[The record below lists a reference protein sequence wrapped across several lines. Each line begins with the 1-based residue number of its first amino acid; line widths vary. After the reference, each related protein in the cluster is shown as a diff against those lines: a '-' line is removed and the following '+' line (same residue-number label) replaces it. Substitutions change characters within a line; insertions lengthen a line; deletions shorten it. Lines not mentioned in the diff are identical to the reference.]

1 MTMATATNA
10 TATNAT
16 ATNAAARNDGILAVK
31 DLNVSYQKLHVVF
44 DVSLEIRPGEV
55 VVVVGRNGAGK
66 TTLFRTISG
75 FLKQD
80 RGSILFKGEDI
91 GHLPPYEVALKGLK
105 YIQQDKHVFAD
116 LNVRENL
123 ELGSYATKDYDWDRV
138 LDHFPKLKTLMDRK
152 GGNLSGGERQMLL
165 MAQSLLGKPDLVLM
179 DEPTEG
185 LAPHVID
192 DLKVAF
198 MKIREQTTL
207 VIIEQNLPLTAE
219 VADRI
224 YAMKEGKIVAEI
236 ADKKEIKDLKFEKY
250 L

>member
-1 MTMATATNA
+1 MTNA
-10 TATNAT
+10 T
-16 ATNAAARNDGILAVK
+16 LLSVK
-31 DLNVSYQKLHVVF
+31 DLNVSYKTLRVLF
-44 DVSLEIRPGEV
+44 DVSIEIREGEV

-66 TTLFRTISG
+66 TTLFRTVAG
-75 FLKQD
+75 FLNQTS
-80 RGSILFKGEDI
+80 GAILFKGKDI
-91 GHLPPYEVALKGLK
+91 GRLPAYEVAVRGLK

-116 LNVRENL
+116 LTVRENL
-123 ELGSYATKDYDWDRV
+123 ELGSYATKDYEWDRV
-138 LDHFPKLKTLMDRK
+138 LDHFPKLKTLMERK

-192 DLKVAF
+192 DLKQAF
-198 MKIREQTTL
+198 KKISESTL

-219 VADRI
+219 VADRV
-224 YAMKEGKIVAEI
+224 YAMKEGKVVAEI
-236 ADKKEIKDLKFEKY
+236 TAKKEIQDLAFEKY

>member
-1 MTMATATNA
+1 MMTIESST
-10 TATNAT
+10 
-16 ATNAAARNDGILAVK
+16 RNSRILEVA
-31 DLNVSYQKLHVVF
+31 DLNVSYQKLHVLF
-44 DVSLEIRPGEV
+44 NASIHINAGEV

-75 FLKQD
+75 FLKKD
-80 RGSILFKGEDI
+80 SGKILFKGQEI
-91 GHLPPYEVALKGLK
+91 GSLPPYEVALKGLK

-116 LNVRENL
+116 LSVRENL

-138 LDHFPKLKTLMDRK
+138 LEHFPKLKTLMDRK

-165 MAQSLLGKPDLVLM
+165 MAQSLLGRPDLVLM

-198 MKIREQTTL
+198 KKIREQTTL

-236 ADKKEIKDLKFEKY
+236 TDKKEIKDLRFEKY

>member
-1 MTMATATNA
+1 MSDNH
-10 TATNAT
+10 
-16 ATNAAARNDGILAVK
+16 RVLKVK
-31 DLNVSYQKLHVVF
+31 DLNVSYQKLRVLF
-44 DVSLEIRPGEV
+44 DVCIEVSPGEV

-80 RGSILFKGEDI
+80 KGSILFKGEDI
-91 GHLPPYEVALKGLK
+91 GALPPYEVALKGLK

-116 LNVRENL
+116 LTVRENL
-123 ELGSYATKDYDWDRV
+123 ELGSYATKDYEWDRV
-138 LDHFPKLKTLMDRK
+138 LEHFPKLKTLIDRK

-192 DLKVAF
+192 DLKGVF
-198 MKIREQTTL
+198 KKLREQTTL

-236 ADKKEIKDLKFEKY
+236 TDHQEIKELKFEKY

>member
-1 MTMATATNA
+1 VTVMSEN
-10 TATNAT
+10 N
-16 ATNAAARNDGILAVK
+16 RVLEIK
-31 DLNVSYQKLHVVF
+31 DLSVSYQKLRVVF
-44 DVSLEIRPGEV
+44 DVSIQISAGEV

-66 TTLFRTISG
+66 TTLFRTICG
-75 FLKQD
+75 FLKQEK
-80 RGSILFKGEDI
+80 GTILFKGEDI
-91 GHLPPYEVALKGLK
+91 GALPPYEVALKGLK

-116 LNVRENL
+116 LTVRENL
-123 ELGSYATKDYDWDRV
+123 ELGSYATKDYGWDRV
-138 LDHFPKLKTLMDRK
+138 LEHFPKLRTLMDRK

-192 DLKVAF
+192 DLKIVF
-198 MKIREQTTL
+198 KKIREQTTL

-219 VADRI
+219 VADRV

-236 ADKKEIKDLKFEKY
+236 VDKQEIKELRFEKY

>member
-1 MTMATATNA
+1 MTAMSEN
-10 TATNAT
+10 N
-16 ATNAAARNDGILAVK
+16 RVLQVK
-31 DLNVSYQKLHVVF
+31 DLNVSYQKLRVLF
-44 DVSLEIRPGEV
+44 DASLEISAGEV

-80 RGSILFKGEDI
+80 KGTILFKGEDI
-91 GHLPPYEVALKGLK
+91 GALPPYEVALKGLK

-116 LNVRENL
+116 LTVRENL
-123 ELGSYATKDYDWDRV
+123 ELGSYATRDYDWDRV
-138 LDHFPKLKTLMDRK
+138 LEHFPKLKTLMDRK

-165 MAQSLLGKPDLVLM
+165 MAQSLLGRPDLVLM

-198 MKIREQTTL
+198 KKIREQTTL
-207 VIIEQNLPLTAE
+207 MIIEQNLPLTAE
-219 VADRI
+219 VADRV

-236 ADKKEIKDLKFEKY
+236 VDKQEIKDLKFEKY

>member
-1 MTMATATNA
+1 MTAMSENK
-10 TATNAT
+10 
-16 ATNAAARNDGILAVK
+16 RVLQVK
-31 DLNVSYQKLHVVF
+31 DLNVSYQKLRVLF
-44 DVSLEIRPGEV
+44 DASIEISAGEV

-66 TTLFRTISG
+66 TTLFRTVSG

-80 RGSILFKGEDI
+80 KGTILFKGEDI
-91 GHLPPYEVALKGLK
+91 GALPPYEVALKGLK

-116 LNVRENL
+116 LTVRENL

-138 LDHFPKLKTLMDRK
+138 LEHFPKLKTLMDRK

-165 MAQSLLGKPDLVLM
+165 MAQSLLGRPDLVLM

-198 MKIREQTTL
+198 KKIRGQTTL
-207 VIIEQNLPLTAE
+207 MIIEQNLPLTAE
-219 VADRI
+219 VADRV

-236 ADKKEIKDLKFEKY
+236 VDKQEIKDLKFEKY

>member
-1 MTMATATNA
+1 MATATNA

-16 ATNAAARNDGILAVK
+16 ASNDRILAVK

-44 DVSLEIRPGEV
+44 DVSLEISPGEV

-80 RGSILFKGEDI
+80 NGSILFKGEDI
-91 GHLPPYEVALKGLK
+91 GHLPPYEVSLKGLK

-116 LNVRENL
+116 LSVRENL

>member
-1 MTMATATNA
+1 MTAMPEN
-10 TATNAT
+10 N
-16 ATNAAARNDGILAVK
+16 RVLQVK
-31 DLNVSYQKLHVVF
+31 DLNVSYQKLRVLF
-44 DVSLEIRPGEV
+44 DASLEISAGEV

-75 FLKQD
+75 FLKRD
-80 RGSILFKGEDI
+80 KGTILFKGEDI
-91 GHLPPYEVALKGLK
+91 GALPPYEVALKGLK

-116 LNVRENL
+116 LTVRENL

-138 LDHFPKLKTLMDRK
+138 LEHFPKLKTLMDRK

-165 MAQSLLGKPDLVLM
+165 MAQSLLGRPDLVLM

-198 MKIREQTTL
+198 KKIREQTTL
-207 VIIEQNLPLTAE
+207 MIIEQNLPLTAE
-219 VADRI
+219 VADRV

-236 ADKKEIKDLKFEKY
+236 VDKQEIKDLKFEKY

>member
-1 MTMATATNA
+1 MTEMSNEKM
-10 TATNAT
+10 
-16 ATNAAARNDGILAVK
+16 LSVK
-31 DLNVSYQKLHVVF
+31 KLNVSYQTLHVLF
-44 DVSLEIRPGEV
+44 DVSIEIDAGEV

-66 TTLFRTISG
+66 TTLFRTIAG
-75 FLKQD
+75 FLNQD
-80 RGSILFKGEDI
+80 KGSIFFKGEDV
-91 GHLPPYEVALKGLK
+91 GNLPSYEVAVRGLK

-116 LNVRENL
+116 LTVRENL

-138 LDHFPKLKTLMDRK
+138 LDYFPKLKTIMDRK

-165 MAQSLLGKPDLVLM
+165 ISQSLLGKPELVLM

-192 DLKVAF
+192 DLKGTF
-198 MKIREQTTL
+198 KKLREQTTM

-219 VADRI
+219 VADRV
-224 YAMKEGKIVAEI
+224 YAMKEGKVVAEI
-236 ADKKEIKDLKFEKY
+236 TEKQEIQELTFEKY

>member
-1 MTMATATNA
+1 MMMNETLLN
-10 TATNAT
+10 
-16 ATNAAARNDGILAVK
+16 VK
-31 DLNVSYQKLHVVF
+31 DLNVAYQSLHVLF
-44 DVSLEIRPGEV
+44 DVSIEIKAGEV

-75 FLKQD
+75 FLTQQS
-80 RGSILFKGEDI
+80 GEITFKGQDV
-91 GHLPPYEVALKGLK
+91 GKLPAYEVAVRGLK

-116 LNVRENL
+116 LSVKENL
-123 ELGSYATKDYDWDRV
+123 ELGSYATKDYEWDRV
-138 LDHFPKLKTLMDRK
+138 LEHFPKLKTLMDRK

-165 MAQSLLGKPDLVLM
+165 MAMSLLGKPDMVLM

-192 DLKVAF
+192 DFKSSF
-198 MKIREQTTL
+198 KKISEETTM

-219 VADRI
+219 VADRV
-224 YAMKEGKIVAEI
+224 YAMKEGKLVAEI
-236 ADKKEIKDLKFEKY
+236 TDNQEIQDLEFEKY

>member
-1 MTMATATNA
+1 
-10 TATNAT
+10 
-16 ATNAAARNDGILAVK
+16 L
-31 DLNVSYQKLHVVF
+31 F
-44 DVSLEIRPGEV
+44 DVSLEIDAGEV

-66 TTLFRTISG
+66 TTLFRTIAG
-75 FLKQD
+75 FLNQD
-80 RGSILFKGEDI
+80 KGSIFFKGEDV
-91 GHLPPYEVALKGLK
+91 GNLPAYEVAIRGLK

-116 LNVRENL
+116 LTVRENL

-138 LDHFPKLKTLMDRK
+138 LDHFPKLKTIMDRK

-165 MAQSLLGKPDLVLM
+165 MAQSLLGKPELVLM

-192 DLKVAF
+192 DLKGTF
-198 MKIREQTTL
+198 KKLREQTTM

-219 VADRI
+219 IADRV
-224 YAMKEGKIVAEI
+224 YAMKEGKMVAEI
-236 ADKKEIKDLKFEKY
+236 TEKQEIQGLTFEKY

>member
-1 MTMATATNA
+1 MTAMSENK
-10 TATNAT
+10 
-16 ATNAAARNDGILAVK
+16 RVLQVK
-31 DLNVSYQKLHVVF
+31 DLNVSYQKLRVLF
-44 DVSLEIRPGEV
+44 DASIEISAGEV

-80 RGSILFKGEDI
+80 KGTILFKGEDI
-91 GHLPPYEVALKGLK
+91 GALPPYEVALKGLK

-116 LNVRENL
+116 LTVRENL

-138 LDHFPKLKTLMDRK
+138 LEHFPKMRTLMDRK

-192 DLKVAF
+192 DLKVVFKKLRA
-198 MKIREQTTL
+198 QTTL

-219 VADRI
+219 VADRV

-236 ADKKEIKDLKFEKY
+236 VDHQEIKDLKFEKY

>member
-1 MTMATATNA
+1 MAVTAP
-10 TATNAT
+10 
-16 ATNAAARNDGILAVK
+16 NDRILKVH
-31 DLNVSYQKLHVVF
+31 DLSVSFQKLRVLF
-44 DVSLEIRPGEV
+44 DASLEISPGEV

-66 TTLFRTISG
+66 TTLFRTIAG

-80 RGSILFKGEDI
+80 KGTVLFKGEDI
-91 GHLPPYEVALKGLK
+91 GTLPPYEVALKGMK

-116 LNVRENL
+116 LTVRENL

-138 LDHFPKLKTLMDRK
+138 LEHFPKLKTLMDRK

-165 MAQSLLGKPDLVLM
+165 MVQSLLGKPELVLM

-192 DLKVAF
+192 DLKEAF
-198 MKIREQTTL
+198 KKIREQTTL
-207 VIIEQNLPLTAE
+207 VLIEQNLPLTAE
-219 VADRI
+219 VADRV

-236 ADKKEIKDLKFEKY
+236 ADNQEIKDLKFEKY

>member
-1 MTMATATNA
+1 MAEN
-10 TATNAT
+10 N
-16 ATNAAARNDGILAVK
+16 RVLKVQ
-31 DLNVSYQKLHVVF
+31 DLNVSYQKLHVLF
-44 DVSLEIRPGEV
+44 DVTIEISAGEV

-66 TTLFRTISG
+66 TTLFRTICG
-75 FLKQD
+75 FLKKD
-80 RGSILFKGEDI
+80 KGTILFKGEDI
-91 GHLPPYEVALKGLK
+91 GALPPYEVALKGLK

-116 LNVRENL
+116 LTVRENL
-123 ELGSYATKDYDWDRV
+123 ELGSYATKDYEWDRV
-138 LDHFPKLKTLMDRK
+138 LEHFPKLKTLMDRK

-192 DLKVAF
+192 DLKVVFKKLRA
-198 MKIREQTTL
+198 QTTL

-219 VADRI
+219 VADRV
-224 YAMKEGKIVAEI
+224 YAMKEGKVVAEI
-236 ADKKEIKDLKFEKY
+236 VDHQEIKDLKFEKY

>member
-1 MTMATATNA
+1 MTENS
-10 TATNAT
+10 
-16 ATNAAARNDGILAVK
+16 RVLKVQ
-31 DLNVSYQKLHVVF
+31 DLNVSYQKLHVLF
-44 DVSLEIRPGEV
+44 DVSVEISAGEV

-80 RGSILFKGEDI
+80 KGTILFKGEDI
-91 GHLPPYEVALKGLK
+91 GSLPPYEVALKGLK
-105 YIQQDKHVFAD
+105 YIHQDKHVFAD
-116 LNVRENL
+116 LTVRENL

-138 LDHFPKLKTLMDRK
+138 LDHFPKIKTLMDRK

-192 DLKVAF
+192 DLKVVF
-198 MKIREQTTL
+198 KKIRAQTTL

-219 VADRI
+219 VADRV

-236 ADKKEIKDLKFEKY
+236 VDKQEIKDLKFEKY

>member
-1 MTMATATNA
+1 MNES
-10 TATNAT
+10 
-16 ATNAAARNDGILAVK
+16 K
-31 DLNVSYQKLHVVF
+31 DTKLLEVTGLNVSYQSLRVLF
-44 DVSLEIRPGEV
+44 DVSLEVKAGEV

-66 TTLFRTISG
+66 TTMFRTIAG

-80 RGSILFKGEDI
+80 SGTIRLNGEDI
-91 GHLPPYEVALKGLK
+91 GDLPAYEVAVRGLK

-116 LNVRENL
+116 LTVRENL

-138 LDHFPKLKTLMDRK
+138 LEHFPKLKTLMERK

-192 DLKVAF
+192 DLKDAF
-198 MKIREQTTL
+198 KRIAAETTL

-219 VADRI
+219 VAERV
-224 YAMKEGKIVAEI
+224 YAMKEGKMVAEI
-236 ADKKEIKDLKFEKY
+236 GDPQEIRDLAFEKY

>member
-1 MTMATATNA
+1 MTTMSENK
-10 TATNAT
+10 
-16 ATNAAARNDGILAVK
+16 RVLEVK
-31 DLNVSYQKLHVVF
+31 DLSVSYQKLRVVF
-44 DVSLEIRPGEV
+44 DVSFEISAGEV

-66 TTLFRTISG
+66 TTLFRTICG

-80 RGSILFKGEDI
+80 KGTILFKGEDI
-91 GHLPPYEVALKGLK
+91 GALPPYEVALKGLK

-116 LNVRENL
+116 LTVRENL

-138 LDHFPKLKTLMDRK
+138 LEHFPKLMSLMDRK

-192 DLKVAF
+192 DLRGVFK
-198 MKIREQTTL
+198 KIRGQTTL

-219 VADRI
+219 VADRV
-224 YAMKEGKIVAEI
+224 YAMKEGKIVVEI
-236 ADKKEIKDLKFEKY
+236 VNKQEIKDLKFEKY

>member
-1 MTMATATNA
+1 MSEN
-10 TATNAT
+10 N
-16 ATNAAARNDGILAVK
+16 RVLEVK
-31 DLNVSYQKLHVVF
+31 DLSVSYQKLRVVF
-44 DVSLEIRPGEV
+44 DVSIQISAGEV

-66 TTLFRTISG
+66 TTLFRTICG

-80 RGSILFKGEDI
+80 KGTILFKGEDI
-91 GHLPPYEVALKGLK
+91 GTLPPYEIALKGLK

-116 LNVRENL
+116 LTVRENL
-123 ELGSYATKDYDWDRV
+123 ELGSYATKDYGWDRV
-138 LDHFPKLKTLMDRK
+138 LEHFPKLRTLMDRK

-192 DLKVAF
+192 DLKIVF
-198 MKIREQTTL
+198 KKIREQTTL

-219 VADRI
+219 VADRV

-236 ADKKEIKDLKFEKY
+236 VNKQEIKDLKFEKY

>member
-1 MTMATATNA
+1 MAEKSNEKM
-10 TATNAT
+10 
-16 ATNAAARNDGILAVK
+16 LSVK
-31 DLNVSYQKLHVVF
+31 NLNVSYQSLHVLF
-44 DVSLEIRPGEV
+44 DVSLEIDTGEV

-66 TTLFRTISG
+66 TTLFRTIAG
-75 FLKQD
+75 FLNQD
-80 RGSILFKGEDI
+80 SGSIYFKGEDI
-91 GHLPPYEVALKGLK
+91 GNLPAYEVAVQGLK

-116 LNVRENL
+116 LTVRENL

-138 LDHFPKLKTLMDRK
+138 LDHFPKLRTIMDRK

-165 MAQSLLGKPDLVLM
+165 MAQSLLGMPELVLM

-192 DLKVAF
+192 DLKGTF
-198 MKIREQTTL
+198 KKLREQTTM

-219 VADRI
+219 VADRV
-224 YAMKEGKIVAEI
+224 YAMKEGKMI
-236 ADKKEIKDLKFEKY
+236 AEIKDKQEIQELTFEKY

>member
-1 MTMATATNA
+1 MMADKGNEK
-10 TATNAT
+10 
-16 ATNAAARNDGILAVK
+16 LLSVEE
-31 DLNVSYQKLHVVF
+31 LNVSYQTLHVLF
-44 DVSLEIRPGEV
+44 DVSLAVDAGEV

-66 TTLFRTISG
+66 TTLFRTIAG
-75 FLKQD
+75 FLSQD
-80 RGSILFKGEDI
+80 NGAIYFKGEDI
-91 GHLPPYEVALKGLK
+91 GSLRAYEVAIRGLK

-116 LNVRENL
+116 LTVRENL

-165 MAQSLLGKPDLVLM
+165 MAQSLLGKPDLILM

-192 DLKVAF
+192 DLRGAIQKL
-198 MKIREQTTL
+198 REQTTM
-207 VIIEQNLPLTAE
+207 VIIEQNLPLTAN
-219 VADRI
+219 VADRV
-224 YAMKEGKIVAEI
+224 YAMKEGKMVAEI
-236 ADKKEIKDLKFEKY
+236 KDKQEIQEITFEKY

>member
-1 MTMATATNA
+1 MTAMSEN
-10 TATNAT
+10 N
-16 ATNAAARNDGILAVK
+16 RVLQVK
-31 DLNVSYQKLHVVF
+31 DLNVSYQKLRVLF
-44 DVSLEIRPGEV
+44 DASIEISAGEV

-80 RGSILFKGEDI
+80 KGTILLKGEDI
-91 GHLPPYEVALKGLK
+91 GALPPYEVALKGLK

-116 LNVRENL
+116 LTVRENL

-138 LDHFPKLKTLMDRK
+138 LEHFPKLKTLMDRK

-165 MAQSLLGKPDLVLM
+165 MAQSLLGRPDLVLM

-198 MKIREQTTL
+198 KKIREQTTL
-207 VIIEQNLPLTAE
+207 MIIEQNLPLTAE
-219 VADRI
+219 VADRV

-236 ADKKEIKDLKFEKY
+236 VDKQEIKDLKFEKY